1 MEAGLDRT
9 AAYLVDGVRLFVDLF
24 EFLLNQSFVQFF
36 VVAAIDQVSSQLLVE
51 LLQLVHLLLVDA

>member
-24 EFLLNQSFVQFF
+24 EFLVNQSFVQFF